1 MEHVW
6 PEWLR
11 KVMPDIG
18 TGQHIFGLTGD
29 AASWMIQRRPP
40 FTRRVKIVCAT
51 CNNEWMAQ
59 LEDAAAPLLAPM
71 ITGQRQVTLGHAD
84 QATVAFW
91 IAKTAMTLQL
101 SHPTRRPDAI
111 PPAHY
116 RELHAQRRPPQTL
129 QIWIGACVDEDRPA
143 SVPEPMVA
151 RCRITPLRNFR
162 GDDLPTEQATLPA
175 YAITLT
181 LGNLV
186 MQLFGHQYEG
196 SRSRMRYEGGMGE
209 ALSQIWPV
217 VSATVEWPGKFK
229 LGFVGV
235 DELTRLYE
243 RWM

>member
-1 MEHVW
+1 
-6 PEWLR
+6 
-11 KVMPDIG
+11 
-18 TGQHIFGLTGD
+18 
-29 AASWMIQRRPP
+29 
-40 FTRRVKIVCAT
+40 
-51 CNNEWMAQ
+51 
-59 LEDAAAPLLAPM
+59 
-71 ITGQRQVTLGHAD
+71 VTLGHAD